1 MGAGIL
7 TAVMHPFT
15 RMRGWLSIV
24 GVGQLP
30 VASIMQEI
38 MVGIVQLVERQTVD
52 LDVAGSSPVTHPAV
66 RAGSRR
72 KSLSQELRPAA
83 FGCRSRM
90 RMRP

>member
-1 MGAGIL
+1 
-7 TAVMHPFT
+7 
-15 RMRGWLSIV
+15 
-24 GVGQLP
+24 
-30 VASIMQEI
+30 
-38 MVGIVQLVERQTVD
+38 
-52 LDVAGSSPVTHPAV
+52 V